1 MRSHSDDSHTHT
13 HLFDL
18 IPRPSNL
25 KVCTDMLQDM
35 KGYTYKENDARDLKY
50 SVRSFFVDC
59 LWYGLPQ
66 SRRRI
71 YIVGVKHRA
80 RGLQMNPEQFLDQVH
95 VHLGKLHLVPPDPD
109 C

>member
-50 SVRSFFVDC
+50 SVRSFFG
-59 LWYGLPQ
+59 GLFVVWTATITPPNIHCGCQ
-66 SRRRI
+66 APCTRPPNESRTVSRP
-71 YIVGVKHRA
+71 GSCA
-80 RGLQMNPEQFLDQVH
+80 SWQVA
-95 VHLGKLHLVPPDPD
+95 LGPA
-109 C
+109 